1 MGRIVRVTSLAS
13 GSSGNALVVEHA
25 GEALLVDCGLAPRRL
40 AGLIREAGIAPGELT
55 AVLITHEHS
64 DHVVGIGAV
73 PKKSDIPFFMSPG
86 TYRANPTV
94 NGLLAFGGRRVVEQP
109 VGSTRSVGT
118 FEVTSFPVSHDGA
131 EVCGY
136 LIEAG
141 GRSVAVF
148 TDLGVAE
155 PHLHEPLMHA
165 ELIVIEA
172 NHNEEMLWKG
182 PYPWHLKRRVAGNQG
197 HLSNAAC
204 SDLLCRVLP
213 ERGRE
218 IWLAHLS
225 RTNNRPQIAASEV
238 KQTLHR
244 HGHGDLAHTVR
255 VLPQW
260 GPLVRWEPQARQLAL
275 AGLDSSTER

>member
-1 MGRIVRVTSLAS
+1 MRVTSLAS
-13 GSSGNALVVEHA
+13 GSSGNALVVEHEGCA
-25 GEALLVDCGLAPRRL
+25 VLVDCGLAPRRL
-40 AGLIREAGIAPGELT
+40 AGLLREAGVLPQDLT

-73 PKKSDIPFFMSPG
+73 PKKCDIPFYMTPG
-86 TYRANPTV
+86 THRANPTV
-94 NGLLAFGGRRVVEQP
+94 NGLPAFAGRQVHEQAP
-109 VGSTRSVGT
+109 GSTRTVGC

-136 LIEAG
+136 LLEAG

-155 PHLHEPLMHA
+155 PHLREPLA
-165 ELIVIEA
+165 RADLIVIEA
-172 NHNEEMLWKG
+172 NHDEGMLWQG
-182 PYPWHLKRRVAGNQG
+182 PYPWSLKRRVAGNLG

-204 SDLLCRVLP
+204 ATLLCDVLP
-213 ERGRE
+213 AGGRE
-218 IWLAHLS
+218 VWLAHLS
-225 RTNNRPQIAASEV
+225 RTNNRPQIAAGEV

-244 HGHGDLAHTVR
+244 HGYKDGAHAVQ

-260 GPLVRWEPQARQLAL
+260 GALVRWEPQARQLAL
-275 AGLDSSTER
+275 LGLDEPRSVVPLR